1 MNELLSHPVVV
12 AALAELDPYGNLS
25 YVVGSS
31 DDFICFDF
39 SIALNPE
46 AHGIGDD
53 FLIVK
58 ATVNSETGGFI
69 QEFGKWVIST
79 GDSPQNELTDI
90 VCEAFNWCIE
100 NRVRQSKKGWNQDG
114 WFLVRDAV
122 LACQNFYGHTPE
134 KGFSARE
141 RRFGGKRINR
151 YVGITV

>member
-1 MNELLSHPVVV
+1 MNEALNHPVVV
-12 AALAELDPYGNLS
+12 AALNELDPYGNLS

-53 FLIVK
+53 FLVVK

-69 QEFGKWVIST
+69 QDFGKWVICT
-79 GDSPQNELTDI
+79 GDSPVNELTDI
-90 VCEAFNWCIE
+90 VCEAFNWCLE
-100 NRVRQSKKGWNQDG
+100 NGVRQSKKGWNQDG

-122 LACQNFYGHTPE
+122 LECARFYGLQPAKPFSDRE
-134 KGFSARE
+134 K
-141 RRFGGKRINR
+141 RFGGKRINR
-151 YVGITV
+151 EVGITA